1 LLKKKE
7 KIVRGFSA
15 DDPQKFGFL
24 RKIDFFKISVAK
36 NPDLIEQNQ
45 GHFRTQSIKISL
57 IQLENPGRF
66 SKHIFLLPSVIH
78 RPINWLTL

>member
-1 LLKKKE
+1 MIRRNL
-7 KIVRGFSA
+7 IFSRKV
-15 DDPQKFGFL
+15 DFL
-24 RKIDFFKISVAK
+24 KISVAK

-66 SKHIFLLPSVIH
+66 SRNICLLPSVIV
-78 RPINWLTL
+78 ILTAYFERDNQ

>member
-1 LLKKKE
+1 LRNTE
-7 KIVRGFSA
+7 KIVRGFST
-15 DDPQKFGFL
+15 DNPQKFGFL
-24 RKIDFFKISVAK
+24 QKINFLKISVAQ

-66 SKHIFLLPSVIH
+66 SINIFL
-78 RPINWLTL
+78 

>member
-1 LLKKKE
+1 MHRTVTYFLRKTE

-15 DDPQKFGFL
+15 DDPQKFVFL
-24 RKIDFFKISVAK
+24 RKIDFLKISVEK

-66 SKHIFLLPSVIH
+66 SKNIFCYPV
-78 RPINWLTL
+78 